1 MEPTD
6 HVVKT
11 YGAGAPVSPL
21 TGPDGTT
28 NAPVLLPQGAYRQ
41 GHRLLFQEGQGLV
54 RLWVWVTAP
63 WPWTPSVIPY
73 GTLLYITSTDGS
85 FV

>member
-1 MEPTD
+1 MLSALPVQLLASAEGAEVNTWGDLTSMESPEDSIVVDVTTTAEPTS

-28 NAPVLLPQGAYRQ
+28 NPPSSF
-41 GHRLLFQEGQGLV
+41 HRLMTHPLF
-54 RLWVWVTAP
+54 
-63 WPWTPSVIPY
+63 I
-73 GTLLYITSTDGS
+73 
-85 FV
+85 